1 MSWGERLADFLLRQ
15 SAPRRVPELHEMDQV
30 QRAIHSR
37 AFAAGM
43 EEARR
48 RRPTAAEARMALLEA
63 LDAEVRLLRA
73 QAARDQQ
80 GDELADL
87 RRRVTDLEAESGR
100 HGLGDRGA

>member
-15 SAPRRVPELHEMDQV
+15 SAPRRVPEPHEMDQV

-80 GDELADL
+80 GGEILDL
-87 RRRVTDLEAESGR
+87 RWRVAALEREAREDGPA
-100 HGLGDRGA
+100 GRGA

>member
-43 EEARR
+43 VEARR

-73 QAARDQQ
+73 QAARDRED
-80 GDELADL
+80 GGM
-87 RRRVTDLEAESGR
+87 TGLEF
-100 HGLGDRGA
+100 RGG